1 MKTESRAVHARSGRR
16 LLALALIALAAGS
29 LILLATRDGVSVGP
43 DDAVYAGVARSIAA
57 GHGPNVPFHMYP
69 LGDVSIGTP
78 PPGQSTPKP
87 TPLVIYAPL
96 QPHVLAIGG
105 DHPVGTAQVEAVIF
119 AIITSLLVG
128 VIVLSA
134 TGELWAA
141 AAAQLIIAFALATGP
156 VSGPG
161 TEAFSLVLT
170 LGAFAALLRHLDR
183 PRRLFLLTAA
193 ALIGVA
199 TMQRFANGGLIV
211 WAVIALRHRRRDAAL
226 LLAVSSAPLAA
237 WFTYERLTGAST
249 GHSFGLHVV
258 TNTARAAGRA
268 IASWV
273 MPSDT
278 PLPIAILGACAVVI
292 VVGLVVGRSRLPAA
306 RVLLLFA
313 IVQIV
318 ILEIAVTFVDA
329 GVNLEPRE
337 LIPVFVAVV
346 LAMACAVGQ
355 YPAARTVTLVA
366 TSLFVLGGVVT
377 LVNPAHIYAK
387 ASWKHDRVLADVR
400 AMPKNTVIYTNAPD
414 AVYLLAHRAV
424 SSVPETRDFSTLE
437 ANKQFT
443 AQIEEIRSTL
453 ETRGGYLVYIRG
465 LHRDDFLPT
474 EARLE
479 ELLPLHLVRNEPDGA
494 IYSIEGAN

>member
-1 MKTESRAVHARSGRR
+1 MTAPSRAGHARSGRR
-16 LLALALIALAAGS
+16 LLAISLIALAAGA
-29 LILLATRDGVSVGP
+29 LILIATRDGVSVGP
-43 DDAVYAGVARSIAA
+43 DDAVYTGVATSIAA
-57 GHGPNVPFHMYP
+57 GHGPNVPIHMYP
-69 LGDVSIGTP
+69 LGSVSIGTP

-87 TPLVIYAPL
+87 TRVVIYAPL

-105 DHPVGTAQVEAVIF
+105 AHPIGTARVEATIF
-119 AIITSLLVG
+119 AVLASLLVG
-128 VIVLSA
+128 VIVMSA

-156 VSGPG
+156 ISAPG
-161 TEAFSLVLT
+161 TEAFSLLLT
-170 LGAFAALLRHLDR
+170 LGAFAAFLRHVDR

-193 ALIGVA
+193 GLIGIA
-199 TMQRFANGGLIV
+199 TLQRFANGGLIV

-226 LLAVSSAPLAA
+226 LLAVSGAPLAG
-237 WFTYERLTGAST
+237 WFIYEHVSRAST
-249 GHSFGLHVV
+249 GHAFGFHIV
-258 TNTARAAGRA
+258 TNTARAAGRS
-268 IASWV
+268 IAAWI
-273 MPSDT
+273 MPADV
-278 PLPIAILGACAVVI
+278 PMPIALLGAAALII

-306 RVLLLFA
+306 RVLLMFA

-337 LIPVFVAVV
+337 FIPIFVAVV

-355 YPAARTVTLVA
+355 YPTARTMTFVA
-366 TSLFVLGGVVT
+366 ASLFVVGGIVS
-377 LVNPAHIYAK
+377 LVNPAHGYAK
-387 ASWKHDRVLADVR
+387 SYWKHNRVLADIR
-400 AMPKNTVIYTNAPD
+400 AMPKSTVIYTNAPD

-437 ANKQFT
+437 INPRFT
-443 AQIEEIRSTL
+443 AQIREIRSTL

-474 EARLE
+474 ESRLRH
-479 ELLPLHLVRNEPDGA
+479 LLPLHLVRNEPDGA
-494 IYSIEGAN
+494 IYSIARAG